1 MKNESALHTA
11 RRSLKQTPLQFVAM
25 VAIMATYAMGCGSK
39 EHAGATATGT
49 VTVNGQPLDSGLVQL
64 YPVDDGRPAFANVQS
79 DGSFAVATT
88 AGISG
93 VSPGTYK
100 VAVQYESEEGK
111 LPFAEKYTTASESGI
126 QVTVDESGSNDFAI
140 ELCGPEK

>member
-1 MKNESALHTA
+1 MKFVSALHSA
-11 RRSLKQTPLQFVAM
+11 RRSLRRTPLRLVSM
-25 VAIMATYAMGCGSK
+25 VAIMATCAMGCGSQ

-49 VTVNGQPLDSGLVQL
+49 VTVDGQPLDSGLVQL
-64 YPVDDGRPAFANVQS
+64 YPIAEGRPAFANVQS

-100 VAVQYESEEGK
+100 VAVQYESEEGE

-126 QVTVDESGSNDFAI
+126 QVTVDESGDNVFAI
-140 ELCGPEK
+140 ELSGPEK